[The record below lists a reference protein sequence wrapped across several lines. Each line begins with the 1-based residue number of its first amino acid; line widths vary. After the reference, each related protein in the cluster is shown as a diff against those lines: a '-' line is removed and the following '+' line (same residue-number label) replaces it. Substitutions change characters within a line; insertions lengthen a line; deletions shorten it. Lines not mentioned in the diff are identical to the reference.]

1 MVDESGLNP
10 NLAKE
15 RLSSSQS
22 PEMRN
27 QPDSRRLNL
36 LVVEDNLPDALLVKE
51 AIRMEDLPLEVHL
64 ITDGQEAI
72 EFIERA
78 EEDPNAPCPHFLVI
92 DLNLPKRSGFEVLQR
107 LRASEKCKTIP
118 ALVITSSD
126 SADDRKRAAGCG
138 AVISASRRVT
148 KNT

>member
-1 MVDESGLNP
+1 
-10 NLAKE
+10 
-15 RLSSSQS
+15 
-22 PEMRN
+22 MRN

-138 AVISASRRVT
+138 AGYFRKPPSYEEYMKLGSVLKQLLNETGAI
-148 KNT
+148 